1 MLADLVMVAWIYL
14 CVRAGLWVNNLVLQL
29 DALAQGVINA
39 GKTFDSWILSFE
51 QGIPN
56 SVPYLSD
63 FLHRTA
69 DALKVH
75 SGDSLISAGQAGS
88 RGIHLLALILAII
101 VTSVPLVFA
110 LAIFL
115 PRRLRLIADMRGIHV
130 TVRRALAQPEP
141 TGHRR
146 GAPHSRRGGAD
157 AGHHRADGSV
167 PEGPLPGRGCR
178 ARREYEDLRR
188 GPSGVRGL
196 AQPAARASARGFRGA
211 ADVRRLGAL
220 RRTRPVGPA
229 GHQ

>member
-1 MLADLVMVAWIYL
+1 MRLYPDVYGRRFAWMLADLVMVAWIYL

-101 VTSVPLVFA
+101 LYLFMEYTSTG
-110 LAIFL
+110 
-115 PRRLRLIADMRGIHV
+115 RRLYATGFSPD
-130 TVRRALAQPEP
+130 AAKLA
-141 TGHRR
+141 
-146 GAPHSRRGGAD
+146 
-157 AGHHRADGSV
+157 
-167 PEGPLPGRGCR
+167 
-178 ARREYEDLRR
+178 
-188 GPSGVRGL
+188 GVRVDRLRFCSLLTSSLL
-196 AQPAARASARGFRGA
+196 AGFAGVFWQWREAVTAFRFSWRVPTLARG
-211 ADVRRLGAL
+211 RLMA
-220 RRTRPVGPA
+220 
-229 GHQ
+229 